1 MYLPFSII
9 LFTIILLFINNTFSE
24 PTSNAGIVGE
34 FESLSLDSKELNKL
48 LDQIEPTINL
58 HRYFYLN
65 KFQKVNNLKNPIKY
79 NYPIFELQAVEG
91 KLQKQ
96 FLSLNGNGDNLKQP
110 AYNSYGHHIGYQDFQ
125 IGTLYELTL
134 FVDTTIQKS
143 KQYETFIRNQST
155 TTIIEDYKSKRIL
168 ESKCRYLS
176 IKLFKD
182 YLKLITIQQFICN
195 DEQQNDKYD
204 NNNNKDILSTIS
216 STNNIYN
223 NNNNDFNETIKIMS
237 YNTWNFNEPWK
248 DRRILMADLIEKESP
263 DVISFQELRFSAWD
277 SEVRSS
283 NPIKMG
289 EERNQAQHLFKLLGE
304 RNLKYNFVYL
314 PSMVYPTN
322 TGLQFEGLS
331 IFSKHEISNTDSIK
345 LSRDIKKTDD
355 AHQRS
360 CLRVEINFKKKQ
372 YINNENNNNQHLE
385 ISKKINIFTSHF
397 SLETDGSKRNAY
409 ESLNWIN
416 SFKKPHLFMGD
427 FNLEP
432 NENAIQFLLG
442 NYDIN
447 NYYKHSAN
455 GNNNNNN
462 HNNNK
467 NNLIDTWVEFS
478 NHPNQ
483 GYEKNR
489 QLQFLKDNEGVVSVA
504 GIEDTDRCKET
515 DLVNGYTFPTLYSK
529 PSKRIDFLLRSNDQF
544 LSLIDFKIG
553 GRCSKLSP
561 FNSPFY
567 ASDHTSIM
575 ATFKIN

>member
-1 MYLPFSII
+1 MKHILQIHSMEMYHFSII
-9 LFTIILLFINNTFSE
+9 LFTLVLLFINNTFSE

-65 KFQKVNNLKNPIKY
+65 KFQKVDNLKNRIKY
-79 NYPIFELQAVEG
+79 NYPIFQLQVVEG

-96 FLSLNGNGDNLKQP
+96 FLSTNGNGDNLKQP
-110 AYNSYGHHIGYQDFQ
+110 AYNSYGQLEYQDFQ

-134 FVDTTIQKS
+134 FVDTTIQQS

-168 ESKCRYLS
+168 ESNCRYLS

-195 DEQQNDKYD
+195 DND
-204 NNNNKDILSTIS
+204 NNNKNNNNNNDEQQKDILSTIS
-216 STNNIYN
+216 STNNINKDN
-223 NNNNDFNETIKIMS
+223 NNNFNETIKIMS

-248 DRRILMADLIEKESP
+248 DRRILMADLIEKELP

-277 SEVRSS
+277 SEVKSS

-289 EERNQAQHLFKLLGE
+289 EERNQVQHLFKLLGE

-314 PSMVYPTN
+314 PSMVYPTS

-331 IFSKHEISNTDSIK
+331 IFSKHEISNIDSIK
-345 LSRDIKKTDD
+345 LSRDIKKPDD

-372 YINNENNNNQHLE
+372 QQQFE

-447 NYYKHSAN
+447 NYYKD
-455 GNNNNNN
+455 NNNNN
-462 HNNNK
+462 

-483 GYEKNR
+483 KNEKNR
-489 QLQFLKDNEGVVSVA
+489 QLQFLKDNEGVVSIV

-515 DLVNGYTFPTLYSK
+515 DLVNGFTFPTLYSK
-529 PSKRIDFLLRSNDQF
+529 PSKRIDFLLRSNDQI

-567 ASDHTSIM
+567 ASDHTSIS